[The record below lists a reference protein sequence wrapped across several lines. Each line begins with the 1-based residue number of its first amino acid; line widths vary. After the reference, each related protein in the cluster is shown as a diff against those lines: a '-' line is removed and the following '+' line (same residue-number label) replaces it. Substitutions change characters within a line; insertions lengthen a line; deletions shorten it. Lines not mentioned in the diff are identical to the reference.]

1 MTSSLGLGGME
12 TRNFAMICSDHSYE
26 KFQTHSFYGFC
37 TI

>member
-1 MTSSLGLGGME
+1 MPRGMGRDE
-12 TRNFAMICSDHSYE
+12 TLKKSVQIIVT